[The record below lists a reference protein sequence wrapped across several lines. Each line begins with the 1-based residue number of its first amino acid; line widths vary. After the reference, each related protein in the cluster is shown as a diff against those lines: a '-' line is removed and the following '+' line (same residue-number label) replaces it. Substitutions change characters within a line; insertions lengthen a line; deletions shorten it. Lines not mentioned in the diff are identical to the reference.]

1 MAANSDSSARALVI
15 TRLFDAPRA
24 LVFKA
29 WNDREFLVRWWGP
42 QGFQAR
48 VLQLDLRVGGGW
60 RISMRSPAGTEEWQQ
75 GIYREIVAPE
85 RMVFSY
91 AFTDAAGTPGHQT
104 VVTVNFADEAAKTRV
119 TVHQA
124 VFESVAV
131 CDDHV
136 RGWGETLERLA
147 ACLTP

>member
-1 MAANSDSSARALVI
+1 
-15 TRLFDAPRA
+15 
-24 LVFKA
+24 
-29 WNDREFLVRWWGP
+29 
-42 QGFQAR
+42 
-48 VLQLDLRVGGGW
+48 LQLDLRVGGGW